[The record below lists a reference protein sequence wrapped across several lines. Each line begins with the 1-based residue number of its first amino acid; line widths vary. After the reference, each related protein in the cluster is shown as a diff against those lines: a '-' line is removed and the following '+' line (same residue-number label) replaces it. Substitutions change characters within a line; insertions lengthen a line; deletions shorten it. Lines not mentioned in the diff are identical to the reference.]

1 MLYKYVRSARQNRAK
16 HVNENLQSRPGP
28 GFSRV
33 DYRDVAKVAA
43 LALTEERL
51 VYGTFELCS
60 DGHLNRHEVAA
71 LMSDVLG
78 REIKAERL
86 DPKALGNEGQSQAM
100 KPMFEWYD
108 HHGLKGN
115 PLTLATILGHEPRT
129 LKDFISELAD
139 TFPIRTNRPVSAG

>member
-86 DPKALGNEGQSQAM
+86 DPKTLGNEGQSQAM

-139 TFPIRTNRPVSAG
+139 TGAAKSSKA